1 MEKNLKSIY
10 KFLIIIL
17 LLVVLLF
24 FIQNV
29 NYKNLISII
38 GFGILLFIG
47 RISYKKNK
55 DTNFFRHSAFSVV
68 FAILTF
74 YFIIIS
80 LLGLVLGF
88 SRTFFSLNP
97 EKWMK
102 GLIPV
107 FFITLITERL
117 KYILIKNNKTEKIAI
132 YMLTALMAVFNIFL
146 VTNFFTMDMASYK
159 IFVYICTTVI
169 PIIAQEMLTT
179 YIIFNYG
186 FLPAIGYKLIIN
198 LYVYILPIFTNL
210 GDYLYSAVNVI
221 IPFTIYI
228 TLKKWLKSNEDIR
241 REKQKL
247 IGINLGFI
255 TIPIIIFL
263 IIIIIL
269 VSGIFNYQMIAIAS
283 NSMVPVYER
292 GDAIIYEKIDK
303 NDIEVGDIIVFKKD
317 NILVAHR
324 VTRVR
329 EDYLKKYF
337 YTKGD
342 ANKSADN
349 GYVAEDDVL
358 GVVRNVVKFIGYPT
372 VWLNELFER

>member
-24 FIQNV
+24 FIQNA
-29 NYKNLISII
+29 NHKNLISII
-38 GFGILLFIG
+38 GFGILLLIG
-47 RISYKKNK
+47 AIKFKKNK

-68 FAILTF
+68 FAVLTF

-88 SRTFFSLNP
+88 SKTLFSLNP
-97 EKWMK
+97 EKWMR

-107 FFITLITERL
+107 FFITIFSERL
-117 KYILIKNNKTEKIAI
+117 KYILIKNNKTEKTAI
-132 YMLTALMAVFNIFL
+132 YLLTALMAVFNIFL
-146 VTNFFTMDMASYK
+146 VTNFFTMNTASYK

-169 PIIAQEMLTT
+169 PIIAQEMLST

-198 LYVYILPIFTNL
+198 LYIYILPIFTAL
-210 GDYLYSAVNVI
+210 GDYLYSAANVI

-247 IGINLGFI
+247 RAINLGFI

-283 NSMVPVYER
+283 NSMEPLYER
-292 GDAIIYEKIDK
+292 GDAIIFERIDK
-303 NDIEVGDIIVFKKD
+303 NDIETGDIIVFKKD
-317 NILVAHR
+317 NIILAHR
-324 VTRVR
+324 VVRVR
-329 EDYLKKYF
+329 EDYTKKYF

-342 ANKSADN
+342 ANKSVDS
-349 GYVAEDDVL
+349 GYVVEDAVL